1 MRLWGASCLVYLVSG
16 GKAMMSLLARIKP
29 NIIFAILSIT
39 TLGLII
45 SLMGYFMGQEGIITG
60 AGVGS
65 IVAVANLAHKIL
77 DNE

>member
-1 MRLWGASCLVYLVSG
+1 
-16 GKAMMSLLARIKP
+16 MMSILARIKP

-39 TLGLII
+39 VLGLLI
-45 SLMGYFMGQEGIITG
+45 SLMGYLLEQEGLISG

-65 IVAVANLAHKIL
+65 IVAIANLAHKIL

>member
-1 MRLWGASCLVYLVSG
+1 
-16 GKAMMSLLARIKP
+16 MMAIFARIKP
-29 NIIFAILSIT
+29 NIVFAIASIT
-39 TLGLII
+39 ALGLLI
-45 SLMGYFMGQEGIITG
+45 SLMGFYMGQEGIITG

>member
-1 MRLWGASCLVYLVSG
+1 
-16 GKAMMSLLARIKP
+16 MMSLLARIKP

-39 TLGLII
+39 VLGLLI
-45 SLMGYFMGQEGIITG
+45 SLMGYLLEQEGLISG

-65 IVAVANLAHKIL
+65 IVAIANLAHKIL